1 LIDIRECGRWRRIV
15 EFLVGA
21 RIREPSR
28 VLYYFTLRNT
38 SRSIPDEQGIE
49 LSSFDQVRAEV
60 LQTIEEMWEEDPE
73 LAKESVGWNLDVSDH
88 SGTVLLSISLG
99 PSLID
104 GSKAFS
110 AA

>member
-1 LIDIRECGRWRRIV
+1 LVIDDISECGTWRRIV

-38 SRSIPDEQGIE
+38 SGSIPDEQGIE

-73 LAKESVGWNLDVSDH
+73 LAKERSAGTLMSQTIQGQFSFQSV
-88 SGTVLLSISLG
+88 
-99 PSLID
+99 
-104 GSKAFS
+104 
-110 AA
+110 